1 MRLSNKIKTRVAGDH
16 VTLSKA
22 NNFEK
27 NVVKQ
32 DAESSDSPTS
42 GKKTSLRMPKRVWN
56 EDYQEYSK
64 CYGVWSRKLPYIG
77 L

>member
-32 DAESSDSPTS
+32 DAESSDSPIS

-64 CYGVWSRKLPYIG
+64 CYGV
-77 L
+77 